1 MNRRFAIIAMALL
14 AAVGA
19 AWFMGGFGGRGSG
32 KAVPSGVDVLIAAR
46 DLNPGET
53 LSDTAVKWLHLP
65 DGAAGPGTITKTSD
79 KALLDQLP
87 SLRAREMI
95 LAGEPINQRRIAKA
109 DDRSV
114 ISLLLPPGRR
124 AVTVSVS
131 AESGVGGLIQPND
144 RVDVILVRKIQG
156 RARAET
162 LLTNV
167 RVLALDQALQRDTT
181 KKGPPPKTATL
192 EIDTAQAEMFAAAA
206 ATGKLSLALRALAD
220 NADII
225 PGTAPAIG
233 ANFGRTEHTIT
244 IIRQGV
250 ASIVKVGP

>member
-1 MNRRFAIIAMALL
+1 
-14 AAVGA
+14 
-19 AWFMGGFGGRGSG
+19 
-32 KAVPSGVDVLIAAR
+32 VLIAAR

-53 LSDTAVKWLHLP
+53 LAESAVKWLRLP
-65 DGAAGPGTITKTSD
+65 EAMVGPGALTKSSD
-79 KALLDQLP
+79 KALLDQLA
-87 SLRAREMI
+87 SLRVRELI
-95 LAGEPINQRRIAKA
+95 LAGEPINQRKIAKA

-114 ISLLLPPGRR
+114 ISLLLPAGRR

-167 RVLALDQALQRDTT
+167 RVLALDQALQRDNS

-192 EIDTAQAEMFAAAA
+192 EIETRQAEMFAAAV
-206 ATGKLSLALRALAD
+206 ATGKVSLALRALAD
-220 NADII
+220 NATLA
-225 PGTAPAIG
+225 PGLAPEVG
-233 ANFGRTEHTIT
+233 ANFGKAEHTIT
-244 IIRQGV
+244 ILRQGV